1 MFHVHRKDFRDMLRS
16 IGSTSSLLFQSL
28 LAQTAGIAAPDTL
41 AMLRHPGYEL
51 LFGPIYTHM
60 WLFRT
65 IVSEVSHVAQTLS
78 AGNNRGVLWCSM
90 VWCGVIYCAV
100 YCSVV
105 QLAMPGGIVL
115 IVFSDNMYVSL
126 HVSTI

>member
-1 MFHVHRKDFRDMLRS
+1 MLRS

-78 AGNNRGVLWCSM
+78 AGNNRGV
-90 VWCGVIYCAV
+90 IYCAV